1 MGHCFITKSKTYMYQ
16 SPTALFEPTKISQL
30 KERPYHENAG
40 DEANELFFFSQWWC
54 A

>member
-1 MGHCFITKSKTYMYQ
+1 MGHCFITKSKTYQ

-30 KERPYHENAG
+30 KERPYHENSG